1 MLPHNTKMSRF
12 QLKINPHAKNQ
23 EDLQMRERE
32 TPDAKAEM
40 TEMPDGLTRILK
52 QPRWK
57 CFTNNYTRKTKTY
70 KDSAEKK

>member
-1 MLPHNTKMSRF
+1 M
-12 QLKINPHAKNQ
+12 KINPHAKNQ

-52 QPRWK
+52 QPR
-57 CFTNNYTRKTKTY
+57 
-70 KDSAEKK
+70 